1 MIQCLLS
8 TIVKHQCT
16 TVKAES
22 VNNTKLSTQVF
33 SFLGIKVERQQ
44 TFTKLISTYFYY
56 LFILTTKN
64 RKYVL
69 FQLLQCFGRGPEIN
83 LNLHTCI

>member
-22 VNNTKLSTQVF
+22 VNNKKLSTQVF

-44 TFTKLISTYFYY
+44 TFTKLISTYNLFLLPKIENMFYFSCY
-56 LFILTTKN
+56 N
-64 RKYVL
+64 VL
-69 FQLLQCFGRGPEIN
+69 GGVQK
-83 LNLHTCI
+83 